1 MRAQRGHPVQD
12 IWGAQRVAHAQPG
25 QRPRLRQAAQHH
37 HVGKR
42 LGRQRG
48 RLTGNRVGERLVD
61 HHDAARPPQR
71 KDLIAQVQHRGRV
84 GRVADHDEVG
94 IVGHTGAGQTE
105 RRRQHDVP
113 ERDACRGKGGFGLG
127 ERRRDQ
133 RGQPGAQVGQKR
145 ETLGSPGQQRHLV
158 DTPAVPG
165 SDGMHRALFIGGAR
179 VPAEVGQPGGQPVNQ
194 PRRRRGGAHIDGEV
208 EHAGRRGLVA
218 VVARGG
224 TGLTGHSTTVDVG
237 DNGVVTETLRS
248 TVAARPQL
256 VIFDLDGTLTDSAQG
271 IVSSFRH
278 ALVEVGAA
286 VPDGD
291 LASRIVGPP
300 MHHTLRE
307 MGLGK
312 DADAAIAAYRADYTT
327 RGWAMNSLFDGIA
340 ALLADLQAAGVR
352 LAVATSKAEP
362 TARRILAHFGLD
374 EHFEVI
380 AGASV
385 DGSRATKSDVV
396 AHALGQLHPL
406 PDRVLMVGDRSHDVE
421 GAAEHGID
429 TVVVGWGYGRKDFA
443 DPHAVRAL
451 AHVATIDDLR
461 EVLGV

>member
-1 MRAQRGHPVQD
+1 MG
-12 IWGAQRVAHAQPG
+12 
-25 QRPRLRQAAQHH
+25 
-37 HVGKR
+37 
-42 LGRQRG
+42 
-48 RLTGNRVGERLVD
+48 
-61 HHDAARPPQR
+61 
-71 KDLIAQVQHRGRV
+71 
-84 GRVADHDEVG
+84 
-94 IVGHTGAGQTE
+94 TE
-105 RRRQHDVP
+105 
-113 ERDACRGKGGFGLG
+113 
-127 ERRRDQ
+127 
-133 RGQPGAQVGQKR
+133 
-145 ETLGSPGQQRHLV
+145 T
-158 DTPAVPG
+158 
-165 SDGMHRALFIGGAR
+165 
-179 VPAEVGQPGGQPVNQ
+179 
-194 PRRRRGGAHIDGEV
+194 
-208 EHAGRRGLVA
+208 AGRRHAGISSPQA
-218 VVARGG
+218 GE
-224 TGLTGHSTTVDVG
+224 DVK
-237 DNGVVTETLRS
+237 ETLRS

-278 ALVEVGAA
+278 ALGEIGAV

-307 MGLGK
+307 MGLGD

-327 RGWAMNSLFDGIA
+327 RGWAMNSLFDGITG
-340 ALLADLQAAGVR
+340 LLADLEAAGVR

-374 EHFEVI
+374 GHFEVI

-396 AHALGQLHPL
+396 AHALAQLQPL

-443 DPHAVRAL
+443 EPQAVRAL